1 MAAAELGLR
10 AGQSKPRSPLTAVSK
25 LARVLRC
32 EPHWFSGDVSGG
44 QLWVQVLKAEVPY
57 VGDKPLAPC
66 KDALVLR
73 FFLVVGHRSRREVY
87 GKIVFQPLLLL

>member
-1 MAAAELGLR
+1 M
-10 AGQSKPRSPLTAVSK
+10 
-25 LARVLRC
+25 
-32 EPHWFSGDVSGG
+32 
-44 QLWVQVLKAEVPY
+44 QVLKAEVPY

-73 FFLVVGHRSRREVY
+73 FFLVVGHRSRKEVY